1 MRGRL
6 ASLAEQQFSYR
17 AGEEAGRPVPSSR
30 LASESKGT
38 SVPLEQGK
46 VRVLVAQSFPTLHDP
61 MDCRSLGSSV
71 HGILQ
76 AITLEWVAMPFSWGS
91 SLPRD

>member
-1 MRGRL
+1 MC
-6 ASLAEQQFSYR
+6 ACVFVCAHT
-17 AGEEAGRPVPSSR
+17 V
-30 LASESKGT
+30 T
-38 SVPLEQGK
+38 
-46 VRVLVAQSFPTLHDP
+46 QSHPTLCNP
-61 MDCRSLGSSV
+61 MDYSAPGFSL